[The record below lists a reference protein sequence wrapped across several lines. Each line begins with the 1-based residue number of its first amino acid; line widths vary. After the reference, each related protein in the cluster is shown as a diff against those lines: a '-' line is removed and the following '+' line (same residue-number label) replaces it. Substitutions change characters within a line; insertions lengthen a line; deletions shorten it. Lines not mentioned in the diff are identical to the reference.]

1 MENFLTEITWFLIGY
16 ASGCV
21 TFLVLIFW
29 VDLINYLTDFFTFRK
44 LKYKL
49 QNKWWEIKFFIR
61 YKVLRK

>member
-29 VDLINYLTDFFTFRK
+29 TDIVHKFSDFFTFRK

-49 QNKWWEIKFFIR
+49 KMIWWEVEFFIK

>member
-1 MENFLTEITWFLIGY
+1 MENFLTEIIWFLIGY

-29 VDLINYLTDFFTFRK
+29 VDLINYLTEVFTFRK

-61 YKVLRK
+61 HRIMRK